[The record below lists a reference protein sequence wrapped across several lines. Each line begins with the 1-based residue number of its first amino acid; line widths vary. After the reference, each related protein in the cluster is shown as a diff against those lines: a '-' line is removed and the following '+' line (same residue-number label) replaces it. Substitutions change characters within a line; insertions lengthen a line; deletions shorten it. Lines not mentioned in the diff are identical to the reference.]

1 MNKEKIADTLEEIGT
16 LLELKGENPF
26 KTRAYYNAA
35 RMIQN
40 STEDFEKLAK
50 NDQLDQLPGI
60 GEALAKKIAEL
71 VTTGKLKYLEA
82 LKKEFPPHLTDLL
95 KISGLG
101 PKKVKILYQ
110 DLGISSIG
118 ELEYACKENRLLTH
132 KGFGEKTQKNILKEI
147 EYLKKNQGS
156 YLYPVALRAAEE
168 FLPSVQKI
176 PGILKISIGG
186 SLRRRK
192 EIVHDI
198 DLIASAESDFKKIM
212 QKFTHLEEIET
223 ILAEGETKSS
233 VRLKSGIQV
242 DFRVV
247 EEKQFPY
254 ALIYFTGN
262 KDHNTILRGMAKDLG
277 LKLNEYGLFKGEK
290 NIVCHNEK
298 EVYQKLGL
306 HFIPPEAREGIDE
319 IEWAKKHSF
328 PELIEEKDIQ
338 GVFHVH
344 SLWSDGSAEIEAM
357 AQKAESLG
365 FKYLGLSDHSQSAKY
380 AGGLTPDDIKKQ
392 HAEIDLLNKKNKK
405 IKIFKGIES
414 DILSDG
420 SLDYPENVLEKFDF
434 VIASVH
440 SSFKMNE
447 EEMTKRLIKALKNP
461 YTTMLGHMTG
471 RLLLARE
478 GYKLDLEKVFETA
491 AKNNKM
497 IEINANPHRFDIDWR
512 YLKMAKEKGVKF
524 SINPDAHS
532 IEGLE
537 DTFLG
542 VGIARKGW
550 LTKKEVVNTMSL
562 KEIEKY
568 LFEK

>member
-1 MNKEKIADTLEEIGT
+1 MNKEKIADILEEIGT

-26 KTRAYYNAA
+26 KTRAYHNAA

-50 NDQLDQLPGI
+50 TDQLDQLPGI

-71 VTTGKLKYLEA
+71 VTTGKLKYLEE

-118 ELEYACKENRLLTH
+118 ELEYACKENRLLKQ

-147 EYLKKNQGS
+147 EYQKKNQGS
-156 YLYPVALRAAEE
+156 YLYPVALKAAEE
-168 FLPSVQKI
+168 FLLSVQKI
-176 PGILKISIGG
+176 SGIRKISIGG
-186 SLRRRK
+186 SLRRCK

-198 DLIASAESDFKKIM
+198 DLIASADADFKKIM
-212 QKFTHLEEIET
+212 LQFTHLEEVET

-277 LKLNEYGLFKGEK
+277 IKLNEYGLFKGEK
-290 NIVCHNEK
+290 NIVCHDEK
-298 EVYQKLGL
+298 EIYEKLGL

-365 FKYLGLSDHSQSAKY
+365 FQYLGLSDHSQSAKY

-440 SSFKMNE
+440 SGFKMNE

-478 GYKLDLEKVFETA
+478 GYKLDLEKIFETA